1 MAVGLNLYD
10 AANDTFLP
18 VHVLWNLPGDAIAS
32 IQSDKQGELWLG
44 TNIGLLRLT
53 VPDDLQNVTY
63 RLYTTADGLQ
73 DNIFNRGAS
82 CVASDGEMFFV
93 DTGGIIVFILINR
106 KNKYSLFL

>member
-1 MAVGLNLYD
+1 MCLKGGDLYGIWQISGGSGLNLYD

-82 CVASDGEMFFV
+82 CVASDGEMFF
-93 DTGGIIVFILINR
+93 GGSNR
-106 KNKYSLFL
+106 C